1 MYIYLYLNLF
11 TIFFPLALSFDKRV
25 AFYKT
30 WPALFPAIFINAA
43 VFIPWDIYFT
53 QRGIW
58 GFNPEYLVGINFF
71 GLPLE
76 EVLFFFTVPYACV
89 FIYQCLNVY
98 FGESILRK
106 YARVFTFVL
115 IAFLAVLAAFNLER
129 LYTSATAVF
138 LIVMLV
144 LHLKIFG
151 FELLGK
157 FYRAYLVHLI
167 PFLLINGVLT
177 AIPIVW
183 YNNNYNLGLRIH
195 TIPVEDSYY
204 SMLLLLLPVTVFELI
219 RSKQKQFAP
228 NVV

>member
-30 WPALFPAIFINAA
+30 WPALIPAIFINAA

-58 GFNPEYLVGINFF
+58 GFNPEHLLGINIF

-98 FGESILRK
+98 FGESIFQQH
-106 YARVFTFVL
+106 ARVFTFVL
-115 IAFLAVLAAFNLER
+115 IAFLAVLAALNLPR

-138 LIVMLV
+138 LIVMFA
-144 LHLKIFG
+144 LHFKLFG
-151 FELLGK
+151 SALLGR

-183 YNNNYNLGLRIH
+183 YNNDFNLGIRLYS
-195 TIPVEDSYY
+195 IPLEDAYY

-219 RSKQKQFAP
+219 QARRKHLAL
-228 NVV
+228 NTV

>member
-11 TIFFPLALSFDKRV
+11 TIFFPLVLSFDKRV

-53 QRGIW
+53 QRGVW
-58 GFNPEYLVGINFF
+58 GFAPEYLLGVNIF

-98 FGESILRK
+98 FGESIFQQH
-106 YARVFTFVL
+106 ARVFTFVL
-115 IAFLAVLAAFNLER
+115 IAFLALLAAFNLSR
-129 LYTSATAVF
+129 FYTSATAVF
-138 LIVMLV
+138 LILMWV
-144 LHLKIFG
+144 LHFKMLG
-151 FELLGK
+151 TELLGK

-167 PFLLINGVLT
+167 PFALVNGILT

-183 YNNNYNLGLRIH
+183 YNDAYNLGLRVFS
-195 TIPVEDSYY
+195 IPIEDSWY
-204 SMLLLLLPVTVFELI
+204 SMLLLLLPITVFELI
-219 RSKQKQFAP
+219 QQKQKQFAA
-228 NVV
+228 NSV